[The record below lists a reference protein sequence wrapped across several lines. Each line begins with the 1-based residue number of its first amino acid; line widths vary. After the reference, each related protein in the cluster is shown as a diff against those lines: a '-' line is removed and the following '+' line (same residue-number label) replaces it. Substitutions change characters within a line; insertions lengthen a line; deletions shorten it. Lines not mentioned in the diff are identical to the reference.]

1 MTSRPGTVCVFC
13 GSNVGADPRYREAAT
28 ALGKLLAQRQ
38 IGIVYG
44 GGRVGLMG
52 VVADSALE
60 AGGQVVGVIPEAIAE
75 REVAHH
81 GLTDL
86 IVVGSMHARK
96 AMMAERA
103 DAFVALPGGLGTF
116 EELLEVLTWSQLG
129 IHQKPVGLLNV
140 AGYYDPLLALI
151 DRAITDR
158 FMPADHRGLLID
170 AAEPEALLNAVESRE
185 LPSPPRKCRPF
196 VDLSKT

>member
-13 GSNVGADPRYREAAT
+13 GSNVGADPRYRESAAT
-28 ALGKLLAQRQ
+28 LGRLLAERR

-52 VVADSALE
+52 VVADAALQ

-86 IVVGSMHARK
+86 IVVRSMHARK

-103 DAFVALPGGLGTF
+103 DALVALPGGLGTF
-116 EELLEVLTWSQLG
+116 EELLEILTWSQLG
-129 IHQKPVGLLNV
+129 IHRKPVGLLNV

-151 DRAITDR
+151 DRAISER

-170 AAEPEALLNAVESRE
+170 AAEPGQLMDAVESRE
-185 LPSPPRKCRPF
+185 LLSPPKKWLDR
-196 VDLSKT
+196 SKT

>member
-1 MTSRPGTVCVFC
+1 MTSPPGTICVFC

-28 ALGKLLAQRQ
+28 ALGRLLAERR

-75 REVAHH
+75 RDVAHH

-86 IVVGSMHARK
+86 IVVGSMHAR
-96 AMMAERA
+96 
-103 DAFVALPGGLGTF
+103 T
-116 EELLEVLTWSQLG
+116 
-129 IHQKPVGLLNV
+129 
-140 AGYYDPLLALI
+140 
-151 DRAITDR
+151 
-158 FMPADHRGLLID
+158 
-170 AAEPEALLNAVESRE
+170 
-185 LPSPPRKCRPF
+185 
-196 VDLSKT
+196 

>member
-13 GSNVGADPRYREAAT
+13 GSNVGADPRYRETAT
-28 ALGKLLAQRQ
+28 ALGKLLAQRK

-140 AGYYDPLLALI
+140 AGYYDPLLSLI
-151 DRAITDR
+151 DRAISDR

-185 LPSPPRKCRPF
+185 LTWPQNKWL
-196 VDLSKT
+196 DLSKT